1 MLSNLDDQRAVWSQI
16 RAFHEGGSR
25 GQREEGDTSQSPPRV
40 TEVEGE
46 SYREP
51 AAGPDQEP
59 GAVAVA
65 ATSDPSVAPLHL
77 GEVEGSSPGTERVAS
92 AASET

>member
-1 MLSNLDDQRAVWSQI
+1 MTEA
-16 RAFHEGGSR
+16 EG
-25 GQREEGDTSQSPPRV
+25 TS
-40 TEVEGE
+40 
-46 SYREP
+46 YLEP

-77 GEVEGSSPGTERVAS
+77 GEVEGSSLGTERVAS
-92 AASET
+92 AASETWAAAPECRREPPRKG

>member
-1 MLSNLDDQRAVWSQI
+1 MTEA
-16 RAFHEGGSR
+16 EG
-25 GQREEGDTSQSPPRV
+25 TS
-40 TEVEGE
+40 
-46 SYREP
+46 YLEP

-92 AASET
+92 AASETWAAAPECRREPPRKG